1 MENSSPDV
9 LTMSIQDACRVV
21 GFSRAKMYREI
32 NSRRLPVR
40 KAGYRT
46 LVLMSD
52 LKAYIDALPPGGP
65 SEAKP

>member
-1 MENSSPDV
+1 MFN
-9 LTMSIQDACRVV
+9 LTSNALAVSIGDACSLV

-46 LVLMSD
+46 LILMSD
-52 LKAYIDALPPGGP
+52 LKAYIDALPQGGP
-65 SEAKP
+65 PEEKP